1 MKKDIYVPILG
12 LIAGELMIFYG
23 NVFYGLGIHVANL
36 FLTTLIIIFESSLE
50 LKMKNILR
58 YILLIILL
66 RMINLSIPQLPVVI
80 LQYLLIF
87 GVSIIPIYY
96 IIKDKLV
103 LYRESRIVPK
113 RFYIPLT
120 AVLLIGLIVD
130 ILQYELLRPSSDVT
144 YISGK
149 ITTMCL
155 IISITITLL
164 LSETKYWNKYASDT
178 IDMSSSSLLSVFIVI
193 TAYKIISVP

>member
-130 ILQYELLRPSSDVT
+130 ILQYELLPPSSDVT